1 MKLFL
6 FLLLGSFVILIPKTQ
21 GQRIISQE
29 EEDVIFLNPETSPR
43 PKHLSSND
51 FQKEGLVVVRFI
63 VDLKGK
69 VITPKIMKGIDP
81 RIDRQILDIIC
92 DIEFIPGTFY
102 EKEIPMYVNLPL
114 RIILEK

>member
-43 PKHLSSND
+43 PKQD